1 MRFKYMFNELNEN
14 MAKACGRDLSI
25 STKKSVEICNFIRS
39 KPVEKAKSFLER
51 VIVKTS
57 AVPMKRYKTD
67 TGHKSGMAAGRY
79 PIKTA
84 EAILSIVKSAESNA
98 QSKGLSTK
106 DLFILH
112 IAVHKASKPWHFG
125 RKKRQKMKRSH
136 IEVVVVEKK
145 QQEKQEKPAKKET
158 NEDHKKEIQK

>member
-1 MRFKYMFNELNEN
+1 

-25 STKKSVEICNFIRS
+25 STKKSVEICNFVRG

-51 VIVKTS
+51 VIVKKS

-84 EAILSIVKSAESNA
+84 EAILQIIESAESNA

-106 DLFILH
+106 DLIIVH
-112 IAVHKASKPWHFG
+112 IAVHKASKPWHMG

-136 IEVVVVEKK
+136 IEVVVAENK
-145 QQEKQEKPAKKET
+145 QHEKQDKPAKET
-158 NEDHKKEIQK
+158 KEDHKKEIQK